1 MSEYY
6 SNHKY
11 YVIIRESPFGGYHYD
26 LFDEYRG
33 VYINGDYVSREGI
46 NKSSVLY
53 KIEIDINLFY
63 ILKKDKPRFNDINW
77 FITRYGLEEKII

>member
-11 YVIIRESPFGGYHYD
+11 YVIIRKSSFVGYYYD

-33 VYINGDYVSREGI
+33 AYINGDYVSREVI
-46 NKSSVLY
+46 NESSVLY
-53 KIEIDINLFY
+53 KIEIDINLFC
-63 ILKKDKPRFNDINW
+63 ILKKGKTRFNDINW
-77 FITRYGLEEKII
+77 FITHYGLEEKII